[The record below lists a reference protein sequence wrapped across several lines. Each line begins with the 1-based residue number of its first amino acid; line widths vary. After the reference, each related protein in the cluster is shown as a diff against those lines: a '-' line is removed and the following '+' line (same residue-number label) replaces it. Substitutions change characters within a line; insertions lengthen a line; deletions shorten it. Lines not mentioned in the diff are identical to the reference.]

1 MHFMAHSAF
10 TYRKMVL
17 ANAYKLINSH
27 RISINSDR
35 PRSGSNTTY
44 CLLPTYVLY
53 PLTCPRVNI
62 DGMII
67 TERRGDRGTEGRGDR
82 STERRGTGVV
92 RAMTGERLRPL
103 EVNLFC
109 YLSMLFYAPTLC
121 QRVKIGKQNRFRNNF
136 PYNNQNLQFDVKLGI
151 IFKIIKKLTRVF
163 QRFINKYFLNLKCQ

>member
-67 TERRGDRGTEGRGDR
+67 TERRGTGAQRGG
-82 STERRGTGVV
+82 GTGAV

-151 IFKIIKKLTRVF
+151 LFKIIKKLTRVF
-163 QRFINKYFLNLKCQ
+163 QRFINKYLLNLKCQ

>member
-1 MHFMAHSAF
+1 MAHSAF

-44 CLLPTYVLY
+44 CLRPTCVLY

-62 DGMII
+62 GGMHDNH
-67 TERRGDRGTEGRGDR
+67 RKVGGQ
-82 STERRGTGVV
+82 GVV
-92 RAMTGERLRPL
+92 RAMTGGRLRPL

-109 YLSMLFYAPTLC
+109 YLSMLFYGQTLC
-121 QRVKIGKQNRFRNNF
+121 QKVKIGKQNRFRNNF

-163 QRFINKYFLNLKCQ
+163 QRFINKYLLNLKCQ